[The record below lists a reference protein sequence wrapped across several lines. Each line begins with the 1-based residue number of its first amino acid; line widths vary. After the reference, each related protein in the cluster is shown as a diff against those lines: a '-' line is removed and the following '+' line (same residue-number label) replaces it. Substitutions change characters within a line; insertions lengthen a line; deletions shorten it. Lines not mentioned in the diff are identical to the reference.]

1 MGLLTPALMVSLGAI
16 AGTVLPRM
24 LKVVKPDAD
33 KKMFA
38 LAAIGTGIGLGM
50 VGGKI
55 VGKKNAE
62 MLALGAVSAGVST
75 FLNQVLP
82 ANLRISGIG
91 QGVEIVTESDID
103 AEIRKLAAGGIGDGS
118 DVFDTFAGTVD
129 DQPVMATF

>member
-50 VGGKI
+50 IGGKV

-62 MLALGAVSAGVST
+62 MLALGAISAGVTT

-82 ANLRISGIG
+82 ANLRISGVG
-91 QGVEIVTESDID
+91 QGIEVVTESDID
-103 AEIRKLAAGGIGDGS
+103 AEIRKLAAGGISGA
-118 DVFDTFAGTVD
+118 DVFDTFAGD